1 MSLDYNII
9 ESLKLLLVSYKYNVM
24 ISINIASIILFIIFM
39 LNKNK
44 NINKYVISTINIL
57 LIIIIG
63 YYYIKDIFSFKYSNP
78 INNIYFYFL
87 NTILFLVI
95 IGIRTIRNKVKILDY
110 LVYNLSLINILF
122 SLFMTYY
129 LSNITLIVIG
139 NIFPMI
145 KFGNIIYIFYYI
157 YILIR
162 FLYRFLTK
170 KA

>member
-44 NINKYVISTINIL
+44 NINKYIISTINIL

-63 YYYIKDIFSFKYSNP
+63 YYYIKD
-78 INNIYFYFL
+78 
-87 NTILFLVI
+87 ILFLVI

>member
-44 NINKYVISTINIL
+44 NINKYIISTINVL

-63 YYYIKDIFSFKYSNP
+63 YYYVKDIFSFKYSNP

-145 KFGNIIYIFYYI
+145 KFGNIIYILYYI